1 MHDRNLTESCLACCR
16 KAALRFHPDK
26 AAEGQREANE
36 KQFKLVGEAN
46 AILSDPAKRQKY
58 DAGWNAEE
66 IAQVRLTAGT
76 GEFMKRRRHSAEQR
90 PSMVH
95 CLFRC

>member
-1 MHDRNLTESCLACCR
+1 MIDRKLTRSFPACCR

-66 IAQVRLTAGT
+66 IAQVGSTADDSGAVWT
-76 GEFMKRRRHSAEQR
+76 ADDVGQVSAPMVRCWFRR
-90 PSMVH
+90 
-95 CLFRC
+95 